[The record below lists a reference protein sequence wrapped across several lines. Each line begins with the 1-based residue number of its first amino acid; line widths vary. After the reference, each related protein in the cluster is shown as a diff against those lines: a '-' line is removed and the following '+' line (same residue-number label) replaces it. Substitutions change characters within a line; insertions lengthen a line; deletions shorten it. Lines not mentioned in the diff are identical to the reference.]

1 MRLSRT
7 GRKAGL
13 FRMMRPQQF
22 EGRAIAPLS
31 SRLVPPHLQVLVHLL
46 PSVIFSVPCSSLG
59 ALDFHHHSFLMFH
72 VGPILIIV
80 YRVRECM
87 YKHITVIKSPIV
99 NRT

>member
-1 MRLSRT
+1 MTPSSVVHVPILGSAF
-7 GRKAGL
+7 AGFHL
-13 FRMMRPQQF
+13 
-22 EGRAIAPLS
+22 LS